1 MRRRLTR
8 GDAVSAGVGML
19 LVIAVESKSVWVQA
33 VACGLFALLVVSA
46 FSLARGRETVR
57 VLHPKLMRVGEPV
70 DITFTV
76 TSPATGAAAGWSS
89 RRGHPIVVRYSLVA
103 ARELLPPVTVYLDPP
118 AAGQTATASA
128 RVTPV
133 ARGVAE
139 EARWSIERV
148 GAFGLLTAKKAQVT
162 RHQVVVAP
170 ALAEPVDIALRG
182 GALGGGAPVRAG
194 LDVSGV
200 REWRP
205 GDGVRHV
212 HWRSTARAGRLV
224 VLERQEQAHAVLGV
238 VIVGAA
244 GEPGFEELL
253 ARAAATVGVAIAQGA
268 RCFFATEHSNP
279 PNGKS
284 LGHLAFFAHVELFD
298 LPSLESLEE
307 LAEAAGAGATVLGVL
322 SPAVFEPARRWLADA
337 VAELGLRYVEL
348 GVR

>member
-1 MRRRLTR
+1 
-8 GDAVSAGVGML
+8 ML

-57 VLHPKLMRVGEPV
+57 VTHPKLMRVGEPV
-70 DITFTV
+70 DVTITV
-76 TSPATGAAAGWSS
+76 TSTVTSTSASS

-103 ARELLPPVTVYLDPP
+103 AHELLPPVTLYLDPGP
-118 AAGQTATASA
+118 AGRTATAAA

-148 GAFGLLTAKKAQVT
+148 GAFGLLTVNKAQVT

-182 GALGGGAPVRAG
+182 GALGAGAPVRAG

-224 VLERQEQAHAVLGV
+224 VMERHEQAHAVLGV

-253 ARAAATVGVAIAQGA
+253 ARAAATVDVAIAQGV
-268 RCFFATEHSNP
+268 RCCFATEHSNP
-279 PNGKS
+279 LNGKS
-284 LGHLAFFAHVELFD
+284 IGHLAFFAHVELFD
-298 LPSLESLEE
+298 LPSRESLED
-307 LAEAAGAGATVLGVL
+307 LAGALGEGATVLGVL
-322 SPAVFEPARRWLADA
+322 SPAVSEPARGWLADA
-337 VAELGLRYVEL
+337 VEGLGLSYVEL
-348 GVR
+348 GAR